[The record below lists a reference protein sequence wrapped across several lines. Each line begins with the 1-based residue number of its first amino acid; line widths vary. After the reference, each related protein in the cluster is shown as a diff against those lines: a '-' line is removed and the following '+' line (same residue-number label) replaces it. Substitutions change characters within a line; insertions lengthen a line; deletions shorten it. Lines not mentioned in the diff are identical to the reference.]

1 MEILHVKEDYNLT
14 TYLVNGEYYDLTML
28 TVSSWEVSR
37 REAITATP
45 VTMLSGVELEDALAA
60 ILETCRI
67 RKE

>member
-1 MEILHVKEDYNLT
+1 MEILHVKRDYNLT
-14 TYLVNGEYYDLTML
+14 TYLVNGVYYDLTML
-28 TVSSWEVSR
+28 TVNSWEVFR
-37 REAITATP
+37 REAVTATP